1 MVAAQ
6 AGVTPRLEL
15 SMQALK
21 FIVFPVLGIALWLM
35 LAASTLVSL
44 ESLARGN
51 ARLAA
56 SVATNI

>member
-1 MVAAQ
+1 
-6 AGVTPRLEL
+6 
-15 SMQALK
+15 MQALK